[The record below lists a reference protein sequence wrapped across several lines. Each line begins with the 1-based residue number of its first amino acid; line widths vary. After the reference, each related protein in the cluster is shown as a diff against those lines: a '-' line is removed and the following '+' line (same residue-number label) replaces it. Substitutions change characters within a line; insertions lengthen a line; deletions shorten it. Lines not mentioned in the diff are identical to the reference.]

1 MYQNNAVFYFSDEGF
16 LFENLYDRAMLPAHS
31 SSLQLAKPNI
41 NSLQYVKPNI
51 HSAQYAKPNIH
62 WGKSNGSSVQDAKPN
77 ISCAKDAKPNIHCG
91 PDAKPNISCVSDA
104 KTNISCEQDAK
115 SNASSVL
122 GGRRSSPSENGWENK
137 FISTATDIS
146 ASAAASET
154 SSCGALELH
163 SESFQADLGKQS
175 FIKKMKTEIQTSIC
189 VEERNFVAGNYVW
202 LLFGFWR
209 HVQENGVRVI
219 GGRNPY
225 LIMVLE

>member
-1 MYQNNAVFYFSDEGF
+1 
-16 LFENLYDRAMLPAHS
+16 MLPAHS

-154 SSCGALELH
+154 SSSGALVLH
-163 SESFQADLGKQS
+163 SDSFQENLGKQS
-175 FIKKMKTEIQTSIC
+175 FIKNEDGNSDQYLCRRAQFRCGKLC
-189 VEERNFVAGNYVW
+189 VAFVW
-202 LLFGFWR
+202 LLEACARERGSSHWRALPLSDHGLRVEPGFMLPS
-209 HVQENGVRVI
+209 VKLSVTD
-219 GGRNPY
+219 
-225 LIMVLE
+225 LESLKKS